1 MPGDA
6 VLRELLDERGR
17 PHYCLGAALGRAEGQ
32 IAFPRLLARFPDLAL
47 AEPPTERRAL
57 MLRGYD
63 RLPVRLKQ
71 LVGASR

>member
-1 MPGDA
+1 MA
-6 VLRELLDERGR
+6 
-17 PHYCLGAALGRAEGQ
+17 AALGRAEGQ

-63 RLPVRLKQ
+63 RLPVRLRQ
-71 LVGASR
+71 LVGAGR